1 MEMLKSQSQAG
12 PLSDNLVQLCVARVC
27 KPSTMR
33 DDDIVISGFSGRFPQ
48 ADHPDEFKE
57 KLYANVDLITDDE
70 ARWPRGFLGLPPR
83 MGTIRDLTRFDAQL
97 FGVNPKQAHLMDPQ
111 VRLLLETSYEA
122 IVDAGYDPK
131 ILRGRNVGV
140 FIGCT
145 ACESDEAFSLNTER
159 IDGYGL
165 VGSNRAMFSNRIT
178 YAFDF
183 NGPSVTVDT
192 ACSSTLSALNHAVLA
207 MRSGQC
213 EAAIVGGSMV
223 ALRPATSLAYLRLGM
238 LSPDGKCKTFDAE
251 GNGFVRSETVG
262 AFFVQR
268 AQQAR
273 RIYCKVNHVKINA
286 GGHQNTGITVPSA
299 KLQEKLL
306 REVYA
311 EANVDPRCVLYLEAH
326 GTGTKV
332 GDPTELAA
340 VSSVFCK
347 PERAEPLKIGSVKSN
362 MGHSEAAAGVC
373 SLAKVIFAM
382 ETGTIAGNLHF
393 NKPNP
398 DIPSLQNGSVEVVDK
413 PTPFPGG
420 PVGVNSF
427 GLGGANAHVIL
438 ESIPGPHVN
447 DIARDKPE
455 LPRLVLVAGR
465 TKYSLEQT
473 MDRLATEGPYPDS
486 AYALLNIVGQPSV
499 TQFPFRGHVL
509 VPVDGSGKEV
519 IKAAMKAQSTE
530 QPLWF
535 VFTGVGCQWNS
546 MAKQMMH
553 FDLFA
558 RSIQKSHELLKE
570 FGISLI
576 DLLTGK
582 EEDKAV
588 ASLYG
593 CIAAVQV
600 ALVDVLFALGIRPDG
615 MLGHSLGEMG
625 CAYADGCLTAEQTVL
640 SAYWRGRCVDKGDL
654 PRGAMAAVGLSWEEA
669 TRRCPDGVQPACHN
683 AEGSV
688 TVSGAAE
695 AVSKFVEEL
704 MAENVSVREVNSSGV
719 AFHSKCMESIRPA
732 FMEVMQK
739 IVTEPKLRSKTWLS
753 TSLPPHRWHEPL
765 AQRCTPEYHA
775 NNLVSPVF
783 FFEAVQHVPKNAIL
797 VEVAP
802 HCLLQ
807 SVLRRSVGAD
817 ATCLGLMKR
826 DADNLSFFLNSLGQ
840 LHSLGVQFDPS
851 PLYPPVSLPVPRGT
865 PNIAHLVSW
874 DHSQQWAVAKWK
886 DFAGSAQLSEEVTE
900 VDIGDQERD
909 AYLAGH
915 QIQGRVLFPA
925 TGYILM
931 VWKSLAKRFGK
942 PFEKLPVVLEDLTF
956 HRVVILPKTG
966 TVRYLVNIMPTSGE
980 FEISEAGTVVASGS
994 IRRAAE
1000 NETVLDEEPLG
1011 RPTDTLAYELE
1022 AEDIYKEF
1030 RLRGYEY
1037 HGVFQGITKAD
1048 IHRPCGKLKWDGNWV
1063 SFIDAMLQMTL
1074 LYSSK
1079 RLFKLPAKI
1088 QSCRID
1094 PNVQSAAVEKAQE
1107 SGIDVVY
1114 DVSFNTCQAG
1124 GVAVQG
1130 LKTSTPIK
1138 RIVDNTPIVNEYKFV
1153 PYIDDELSQQ
1163 KRQACIKEYMN
1174 ICNGLAERVLKNL
1187 GSNEYS
1193 ISELKEQNNHVPEE
1207 ILRRLLD
1214 NDAGNHGLLRV
1225 LATVEEQLKIS
1236 ASSPEDIIQSAVEA
1250 YKKELETDILTTALS
1265 EEDPF
1270 RHLLDVVVENTSLK
1284 SIQVLETTAPGT
1296 HCILAPRV
1304 SSLLVMSNML
1314 LNIDYT
1320 VARHTMDKVT
1330 PENVPQGT
1338 KIVMWDHISA
1348 SNERLHDADL
1358 IIACLYPWS
1367 SYSIDIL
1374 IEKFSKLCK
1383 KQGFAIVFHRTA
1395 MTAAE
1400 KLMSSIGKCN
1410 FAVHSIEIIESLFR
1424 SHGFQLVGQKSN
1436 SISALL
1442 LFRRTVVTAEAA
1454 NPFLL
1459 RVSSAKYDWV
1469 EVLKAKAAEVEQKPA
1484 GHNLWLLAEDGGI
1497 SGVVGL
1503 TNCLRMET
1511 GGSRLRCLFNASL
1524 NDSEEIDFSP
1534 RNPDYNDLLVK
1545 DLVMNIYRHG
1555 QWGSFR
1561 QGSPLKSGA
1570 SKVLTELA
1578 CLDME
1583 MRGDLSSLQ
1592 WYVSPLRYALSST
1605 STTKAICTV
1614 YYAPLNFR
1622 DVMLAT
1628 GKLSADALP
1637 GDLATGDL
1645 LFGLEFSGLDH
1656 RGRRVMGLLAAQGLA
1671 TAVAVDPSVLWQVP
1685 EAWSLQQAATIPMA
1699 YATAYYALLVR
1710 GHMRP
1715 GESVLIHS
1723 GSGCVGQAAISIALS
1738 MGCIV
1743 FTTVGSNEKKE
1754 YLIRRYPK
1762 LEARNIAS
1770 SRNLSFEKQV
1780 LRETKGRGV
1789 DLVLNSLAEDK
1800 LQASVRCLATHGR
1813 FLEIGKVDM
1822 FNGSSLNM
1830 SVFLKGVTF
1839 HGVLVELL
1847 NGDDAIAV
1855 EERHRV
1861 AELIRGGIASG
1872 AVRPL
1877 DAVVFPHDQAEE
1889 AFRFMASGKQIGK
1902 IVLEIQP
1909 EKTIQKNEVPRPL
1922 IVEATTRTWF
1932 YGHKSYVITGG
1943 LGGFGLE
1950 LAEWMVNRGCR
1961 KLLLTSRSGVRTGYQ
1976 RLCLHR
1982 WQEAG
1987 AKVIVS
1993 KIDASEEDGAR
2004 KIIEVA
2010 TAMGPIGGIF
2020 ILAVVLRDGLLE
2032 NQTAEAFEKV
2042 FRIKINGTRHLD
2054 EISRQACPELDH
2066 FVAFSSLSAGVGNVG
2081 QTNYGYANSAMERIC
2096 ELRAARGLPGLAIQ
2110 WGAIADVGA
2119 FHEAMG
2125 DDATIAGTTPQRI
2138 SSCIKL
2144 MDRFLNQ
2151 NHPVV
2156 SSCVKADLS
2165 MEDESNNCDLIE
2177 VIARILG
2184 VKDAASLDSAICFT
2198 ELGMDSLMA
2207 VEVRQEIERHIG
2219 LTLSV
2224 QEIRQL
2230 TINGL
2235 QELSENTRVR

>member
-1 MEMLKSQSQAG
+1 M
-12 PLSDNLVQLCVARVC
+12 
-27 KPSTMR
+27 T
-33 DDDIVISGFSGRFPQ
+33 DDDIVISGFSGHFPQ
-48 ADHPDEFKE
+48 ADDPGEFKE
-57 KLYANVDLITDDE
+57 KLYANVDFVTDDE
-70 ARWPRGFLGLPPR
+70 ARWPRGFLGLPAR

-122 IVDAGYDPK
+122 IVDAGYDPAT
-131 ILRGRNVGV
+131 LRGRNVGV

-145 ACESDEAFSLNTER
+145 ASESDEAFSVNADR

-165 VGSNRAMFSNRIT
+165 AGSNRAMFANRIT

-183 NGPSVTVDT
+183 NGPSITVDT

-213 EAAIVGGSMV
+213 EAAIVGGSTV
-223 ALRPATSLAYLRLGM
+223 CLKPAMSLSYLRLGM
-238 LSPDGKCKTFDAE
+238 LSADGKCKSFDAQ
-251 GNGFVRSETVG
+251 GNGYVRSETVG

-268 AQQAR
+268 AHQAR
-273 RIYCKVNHVKINA
+273 RIYSKVNHVKINA
-286 GGHQNTGITVPSA
+286 DGHKTTGIMVPSA
-299 KLQEKLL
+299 KLQEKLF

-311 EANVDPRCVLYLEAH
+311 EANVDPSSVLYLEAH

-347 PERAEPLKIGSVKSN
+347 PERAGPLKIGSVKSN
-362 MGHSEAAAGVC
+362 LGHTEAAAGIC
-373 SLAKVIFAM
+373 SLAKVILAM
-382 ETGTIAGNLHF
+382 ETGTIAANLHF
-393 NKPNP
+393 NEPNP
-398 DIPSLQNGSVEVVDK
+398 DSPSLQNGTIEVVDK

-427 GLGGANAHVIL
+427 GFGGANAHAIL
-438 ESIPGPHVN
+438 EPIPGYHVN

-465 TKYSLEQT
+465 TKYSLERT
-473 MDRLATEGPYPDS
+473 MDRVGAEGPYPDS
-486 AYALLNIVGQPSV
+486 AYALINLVGQPSV
-499 TQFPFRGHVL
+499 TQFPLRGYLL

-519 IKAAMKAQSTE
+519 IKAAAEAQSTKR
-530 QPLWF
+530 PLWF
-535 VFTGVGCQWNS
+535 VFSGVGCQWKG
-546 MAKQMMH
+546 MAQQMMH

-558 RSIQKSHELLKE
+558 RSIQKSHALLRQ
-570 FGISLI
+570 FGIDLI
-576 DLLTGK
+576 DLVTFDN
-582 EEDKAV
+582 EDKAV
-588 ASLYG
+588 ASLCG
-593 CIAAVQV
+593 CIAAIQV

-615 MLGHSLGEMG
+615 MVGHSLGEIG
-625 CAYADGCLTAEQTVL
+625 CSYADGCLTAEQTIL
-640 SAYWRGRCVDKGDL
+640 SAYWRGHCVDMGNL

-683 AEGSV
+683 AEDSV

-695 AVSKFVEEL
+695 AVAKFVQEL
-704 MAENVSVREVNSSGV
+704 KAESVFLREVDSSGI
-719 AFHSKCMESIRPA
+719 AFHSKYMESVRPA
-732 FMEVMQK
+732 FLEAMQK
-739 IVTEPKLRSKTWLS
+739 IITEPTLRGKGWLS
-753 TSLPPHRWHEPL
+753 TSLPPHRWHESL

-775 NNLVSPVF
+775 NNIVSPVF
-783 FFEAVQHVPKNAIL
+783 FFEALQRVPKDAIL

-840 LHSLGVQFDPS
+840 LHSLGVKFDPS
-851 PLYPPVSLPVPRGT
+851 PLYPPVPLPVPRGT

-874 DHSQQWAVAKWK
+874 DHSQQWTVAKWN
-886 DFAGSAQLSEEVTE
+886 DFATSAQLSEEVIE
-900 VDIGDQERD
+900 VDLDDHERD

-925 TGYILM
+925 TGYIVM

-942 PFEKLPVVLEDLTF
+942 PFDKLPVILEDLTF

-966 TVRYLVNIMPTSGE
+966 TVRYLMNIIRTSGE

-994 IRRAAE
+994 IRLAAE
-1000 NETVLDEEPLG
+1000 NETVLDEELG
-1011 RPTDTLAYELE
+1011 TPTDTLAYELD

-1030 RLRGYEY
+1030 RLRGYEH
-1037 HGVFQGITKAD
+1037 HGVFQGIKNAD

-1063 SFIDAMLQMTL
+1063 SFIDSMLQAAL
-1074 LYSSK
+1074 LSSSK
-1079 RLFKLPAKI
+1079 RVFKLPARI
-1088 QSCRID
+1088 HSCRID
-1094 PNVQSAAVEKAQE
+1094 PNVHATVVEKAQE
-1107 SGIDVVY
+1107 SGIDFVY
-1114 DVSFNTCQAG
+1114 DVSFNMCQAG
-1124 GVAVQG
+1124 GVVVQG
-1130 LKTSTPIK
+1130 LKTSIPLK
-1138 RIVDNTPIVNEYKFV
+1138 RTVDNTPIVNEYRFI
-1153 PYIDDELSQQ
+1153 PYIDNELSQQ
-1163 KRQACIKEYMN
+1163 KRQACIQEYID
-1174 ICNGLAERVLKNL
+1174 ICNGLAARVLKNL
-1187 GSNEYS
+1187 SNNEHS
-1193 ISELKEQNNHVPEE
+1193 ISELKEQNHHVPEK

-1214 NDAGNHGLLRV
+1214 NNAENHGLLRV
-1225 LATVEEQLKIS
+1225 LATVEEQVKIS
-1236 ASSPEDIIQSAVEA
+1236 ASSSEEIIQSAVET
-1250 YKKELETDILTTALS
+1250 YKKDIETDILMTALF

-1284 SIQVLETTAPGT
+1284 SFQVLEVAAPGA
-1296 HCILAPRV
+1296 HSILAPRV
-1304 SSLLVMSNML
+1304 SSLLNMSNML

-1320 VARHTMDKVT
+1320 LAHHPMDKVN
-1330 PENVPQGT
+1330 PDNVPQGT
-1338 KIVMWDHISA
+1338 KIVQWDPISDTC
-1348 SNERLHDADL
+1348 ERLHDAHL
-1358 IIACLYPWS
+1358 VATCLSPWS
-1367 SYSIDIL
+1367 SHSIDVL
-1374 IEKFSKLCK
+1374 IDKLSKLCK
-1383 KQGFAIVFHRTA
+1383 KQGFALVFQRTA
-1395 MTAAE
+1395 MTPAE
-1400 KLMSSIGKCN
+1400 SLISSVGMCD
-1410 FAVHSIEIIESLFR
+1410 FRLHTIERIESLFR
-1424 SHGFQLVGQKSN
+1424 SHGLKLVGQKSN
-1436 SISALL
+1436 NISALL
-1442 LFRRTVVTAEAA
+1442 LFRKTAATA
-1454 NPFLL
+1454 QVAKPFLL

-1469 EVLKAKAAEVEQKPA
+1469 EVLKAKAPEVEQKPA
-1484 GHNLWLLAEDGGI
+1484 GHNLWLLAEDCGI

-1503 TNCLRMET
+1503 TNCLRLET
-1511 GGSRLRCLFNASL
+1511 GGSHIRCLFNASF
-1524 NDSEEIDFSP
+1524 NESDEVDFSP
-1534 RNPDYNDLLVK
+1534 RNPDYHDILEK
-1545 DLVMNIYRHG
+1545 DLVMNIYRNG

-1561 QGSPLKSGA
+1561 HRSPLKRGA
-1570 SKVLTELA
+1570 PKIPAEVA
-1578 CLDME
+1578 CLNVE

-1628 GKLSADALP
+1628 GKLPSDALP
-1637 GDLATGDL
+1637 GDLATADFL
-1645 LFGLEFSGLDH
+1645 LGVEFSGLDNH
-1656 RGRRVMGLLAAQGLA
+1656 GRRVMGLLPVQGLA
-1671 TAVAVDPSVLWQVP
+1671 TAVAVDPSVLWEVP

-1710 GHMRP
+1710 GNLRP

-1723 GSGCVGQAAISIALS
+1723 GSGGVGQAAISIALS

-1743 FTTVGSNEKKE
+1743 FTTVGSNEKRE

-1762 LEARNIAS
+1762 LETRNIAN
-1770 SRNLSFEKQV
+1770 SRNVSFEKHV

-1789 DLVLNSLAEDK
+1789 DIVLNSLAEDK

-1813 FLEIGKVDM
+1813 FLEIGKVDLY
-1822 FNGSSLNM
+1822 NDSQLKM

-1839 HGVLVELL
+1839 HGVLLELL
-1847 NGDDAIAV
+1847 HGDDAIAV

-1861 AELIRGGIASG
+1861 AELIRSGIASG

-1877 DAVVFPHDQAEE
+1877 DAVVFPRDQAED
-1889 AFRFMASGKQIGK
+1889 AFRFMASGKHKGK
-1902 IVLEIQP
+1902 IMLEIQP
-1909 EKTIQKNEVPRPL
+1909 EKTLQENSVPRLL
-1922 IVEATTRTWF
+1922 IVEATALTWF

-1961 KLLLTSRSGVRTGYQ
+1961 KLLLTTRSGVRTGYQ

-1982 WQEAG
+1982 WQKAG
-1987 AKVIVS
+1987 AKVIVR

-2004 KIIEVA
+2004 KIIEEA

-2020 ILAVVLRDGLLE
+2020 VLAVLLRDGLLE
-2032 NQTAEAFEKV
+2032 NQTAEYFETV
-2042 FRIKINGTRHLD
+2042 FKIKIDGTRHLD
-2054 EISRQACPELDH
+2054 ELSCKMCPELDH
-2066 FVAFSSLSAGVGNVG
+2066 FVCFSSLASGMGNVG

-2110 WGAIADVGA
+2110 WGAIADVGV
-2119 FHEAMG
+2119 FHEIMG

-2138 SSCIKL
+2138 SSCITL
-2144 MDRFLNQ
+2144 MDQFLNQ

-2165 MEDESNNCDLIE
+2165 TEGDSNKCDLVA

-2184 VKDAASLDSAICFT
+2184 VKDPASLNHAICFS

-2207 VEVRQEIERHIG
+2207 VEVRQAIERYIG
-2219 LTLSV
+2219 LTLSM

-2230 TINGL
+2230 TMNVL
-2235 QELSENTRVR
+2235 QKLNESTRAN